1 MSLKTKRI
9 QSIFIPFSNQT
20 GLIFG
25 HGSWQN
31 INPQLHSSGCMIYQ
45 ARTSTSVFNT
55 YSPSAPDSR
64 GFMTVDDVGLTS
76 MLPKMVMIF
85 SWSDTGTNSASF
97 IGFKKDADLVCT
109 DVTDPFPDGLNII
122 GIGYRTSD
130 TNIQVIRNDGT
141 GSSNY
146 TDTAIPR
153 STNVFKIEIEFEST
167 TSVRVSLYDIDV
179 VLIYEGTFTTELPS
193 TGIDMGFTAHIQNA
207 NASIRYVINMFDF
220 IRLEKTKAPLSAT
233 TDF

>member
-1 MSLKTKRI
+1 MGKRYNRRSTSARPTDANIDSILTEIDTDDRYRYNQYGRWELIPPMSLKTKRI

-31 INPQLHSSGCMIYQ
+31 INAELHSSGCMIYQ

-97 IGFKKDADLVCT
+97 IGFKKVAEYIYFLTVVGCRRM
-109 DVTDPFPDGLNII
+109 GL
-122 GIGYRTSD
+122 TVPPCPKS
-130 TNIQVIRNDGT
+130 
-141 GSSNY
+141 
-146 TDTAIPR
+146 
-153 STNVFKIEIEFEST
+153 
-167 TSVRVSLYDIDV
+167 
-179 VLIYEGTFTTELPS
+179 
-193 TGIDMGFTAHIQNA
+193 
-207 NASIRYVINMFDF
+207 
-220 IRLEKTKAPLSAT
+220 
-233 TDF
+233 